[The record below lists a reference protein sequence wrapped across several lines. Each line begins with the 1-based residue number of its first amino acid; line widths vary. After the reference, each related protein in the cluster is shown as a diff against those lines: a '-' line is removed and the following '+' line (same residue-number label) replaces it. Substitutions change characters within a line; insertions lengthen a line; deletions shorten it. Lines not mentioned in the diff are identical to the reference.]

1 MAKRTRIL
9 QATMTRIVVGAT
21 SIVLPRF
28 VGEAFGLVKIA
39 GGRGLWPVVE
49 IDTLIFDLLICL
61 VLYYLATGVGAGA
74 LRNPMVWLVA
84 LMTVGIAVLL
94 TYTISNFGTLFRH
107 RGMIFIGLCLLLVV
121 TRGAAS
127 PKRSADGETPPAIS
141 Y

>member
-1 MAKRTRIL
+1 M
-9 QATMTRIVVGAT
+9 
-21 SIVLPRF
+21 
-28 VGEAFGLVKIA
+28 
-39 GGRGLWPVVE
+39 
-49 IDTLIFDLLICL
+49 
-61 VLYYLATGVGAGA
+61 LYYLATGVGAGA